1 MKRLNKHLTI
11 FVVFCLIGGY
21 ILITAARTMYTQ
33 ADYWTAVKD
42 RFTADSLSVPAL
54 RGNILASD
62 GKVMVAS
69 LPEYRLRMDYVVVD
83 KNETA
88 RIKAQHWR
96 DSVYREKLDSIAEG
110 LAQIFPDKDAH
121 FFRSRLEAGR
131 RNKARSWAVYP
142 GYATYIQYMA
152 CKQLPLFRESSI
164 KGGFYAETK
173 MLRKKLYGSL
183 ASRTL
188 GDVYRDSDAAKSG
201 LEWCYDTL
209 LRGRPGISH
218 RTKVR
223 SKWLDFID
231 LQPINGHD
239 LQTTIDVRM
248 QDIAEK
254 ALLNKLKEKDVQ
266 GEKGVVILMEVATGD
281 IKAMV
286 SMSRV
291 RNPETDE
298 SRYYEIQNDAIN
310 ALWEPGS
317 TFKTASIM
325 AGLEHGYFTP
335 ETIVKTGSGI
345 YNMHGRPM
353 KDHNWRKGGYG
364 DLNVTEILG
373 YSSNI
378 GVSWL
383 IDQYYHDQPE
393 KYVQALY
400 DMGVGIPLGMVMGAD
415 PRVRMPRKEGRQWAN
430 WSKTAL
436 AWMSIGYETQMAPI
450 STLAFY
456 NAIANGGKMVRPR
469 FVKAQLENG
478 RTVREFPV
486 EVIKERICSPR
497 TLQQIQMILEQVVS
511 KGLGKSAGNRSFPV
525 SGKTG
530 TAQVALNGNYRTHRY
545 MVSFCGYFPSD
556 APKYSCIVCILKDGL
571 PASGG
576 GQCGPVFSEISQQ
589 VMNQGKGQPAEEAR
603 DSTSVFT
610 PTLAAGNLDESRRL
624 LRMMNIPWREAPG
637 ARSTWGEAR
646 VDSASQRLLLT
657 RREKQPN
664 TDRVPDVRGMGA
676 RDAVYTLQQAG
687 LRVRT
692 RGTGRVDEQSIPA
705 GTRNAAGRTITI
717 NMK

>member
-1 MKRLNKHLTI
+1 MKRLNKHLI
-11 FVVFCLIGGY
+11 IFCLFCIIGGY
-21 ILITAARTMYTQ
+21 ILATAARTIYTQ

-54 RGNILASD
+54 RGNILSSD

-83 KNETA
+83 KDSVA
-88 RIKAQHWR
+88 RTKAQRWR
-96 DSVYREKLDSIAEG
+96 DSVYLEKLDSIAEG
-110 LAQIFPDKDAH
+110 LAQIFPDKDAKY
-121 FFRSRLEAGR
+121 FRNRLEEGR
-131 RNKARSWAVYP
+131 RRRARSWRIYP
-142 GYATYIQYMA
+142 GRATYIQYMA
-152 CKQLPLFRESSI
+152 CKQLPLFRETAL
-164 KGGFYAETK
+164 KGGFHTESN
-173 MLRKKLYGSL
+173 MQRKKLYGSL

-209 LRGRPGISH
+209 LRGRPGICH

-223 SKWLDFID
+223 SKWLDFVDI
-231 LQPINGHD
+231 QPINGND

-291 RNPETDE
+291 RNQTTGE
-298 SRYYEIQNDAIN
+298 SQYYEIQNDAIN

-335 ETIVKTGSGI
+335 ETIVQTGSGV

-383 IDQYYHDQPE
+383 IDKYYHDRPE

-400 DMGVGIPLGMVMGAD
+400 DMGVGIPLGMPMGAD
-415 PRVRMPRKEGRQWAN
+415 PRVRMPRREGRQWAN

-469 FVKAQLENG
+469 LVKAVQENG
-478 RTVREFPV
+478 RLVREFPV
-486 EVIKERICSPR
+486 EVIKEKICSPK
-497 TLQQIQMILEQVVS
+497 TLQQIQDILQKVVS
-511 KGLGKSAGNRSFPV
+511 EGLGKKAGNRKFPV

-530 TAQVALNGNYRTHRY
+530 TAQVAVNGNYSTRRY

-556 APKYSCIVCILKDGL
+556 APQYSCIVCILKDGL

-576 GQCGPVFSEISQQ
+576 MQCGPVFSEISQL
-589 VMNQGKGQPAEEAR
+589 VMNQGKGQPAEAAS
-603 DSTSVFT
+603 DSSSVFT
-610 PTLAAGNLDESRRL
+610 PSLATGNLKESRRL
-624 LRMMNIPWREAPG
+624 LRMMGIDWKESNTQRNV
-637 ARSTWGEAR
+637 WGRAYI
-646 VDSASQRLLLT
+646 DSASQRLLLS
-657 RREKQPN
+657 RLDEELDKE
-664 TDRVPDVRGMGA
+664 RVPNVHGMGA
-676 RDAVYTLQQAG
+676 RDAVYALQHAG

-692 RGTGRVDEQSIPA
+692 RGTGRVDQQSIPP
-705 GTRNAAGRTITI
+705 GTTNAAGQTITI
-717 NMK
+717 HLK